1 MPESTKKRITLKVSL
16 GYLLLTVFTAA
27 SIYIIYTQ
35 VVELNQAGK
44 ENTKNQERLLLM
56 NKMVTKIYN
65 TEGIS
70 RAIIQNQEADKVDS
84 LERQH
89 DSIHSLIDQL
99 KQVYPDREIKIEL
112 DSLNKL
118 LILKQEN
125 LLELLKL
132 RSQNSSVNY
141 YDRVLN
147 NLKKVNYLFEEDNY
161 DKLFKDHSPHA
172 RRALIKWLE
181 YAKEDNAQRLTQQ
194 TADSLITSVKK
205 VLSSLE
211 REERRYQTEV
221 IAKENAL
228 IKNDQKLSAQLQK
241 IRNEIE
247 REELQQS
254 VQQLQNSQ
262 QAISKTTLIIGV
274 LGVACIFT
282 ILLFVILISRDTRS
296 SSRYREELE
305 KSKRY
310 AEFLLKRYKQ
320 ILATVTHDLRSP
332 LNAILGYSD
341 LINQEPLTARQ
352 KHQLGQLQKSSDYI
366 LQMVNR
372 LLDLSKLEAGKI
384 GLEILPF
391 VPKNLVE
398 NCISAA
404 IPAPAK
410 NAVELEI
417 SFGEHTELSFL
428 SDPFRIQQVLT
439 NLINNAYK
447 FTHKGK
453 IEVKTR
459 LYPITRKKF
468 NLFIEVSDTGIGIA
482 KSQQAE
488 IFEEFTQA
496 NNKIESQYGGSGLGL
511 AITKKI
517 IKLLNGNISL
527 TSEPGVGSVFKIEI
541 PVHLNEDRVK
551 IRKDIKVRN
560 AKEKKILL
568 VDDEPSQLE
577 YLKAMLENSNFKCF
591 TANNGKTAYNL
602 LQNRKFDL
610 VITDIQMP
618 VASGFDLLKKMKTDA
633 ILKSIP
639 IIALTGNTQLKEE
652 DYLIKGFSAMLI
664 KPYKSQELLLEI
676 AHVLKLET
684 HQKQSRISTPIKKD
698 KLFTISEI
706 QNFTL
711 GDNHATKNIIKSFLA
726 SCQQGVKELNQSVKT
741 KDFQAAG
748 KTAHRLLPMLK
759 QLQASKCVESFELL
773 EKQGLKNPSQLD
785 EENLIKAIEELSLL
799 IKALQNY
806 LNTPH

>member
-332 LNAILGYSD
+332 LNTILGYSD

-410 NAVELEI
+410 NSIELET

-453 IEVKTR
+453 IEIKTK
-459 LYPITRKKF
+459 LQPVTRKKF
-468 NLFIEVSDTGIGIA
+468 NLLIEVSDTGIGIA
-482 KSQQAE
+482 KSQQEE

-551 IRKDIKVRN
+551 IRKDIKIRN

-618 VASGFDLLKKMKTDA
+618 VASGFDLLDKMKNDGT
-633 ILKSIP
+633 LKTFP